1 MYSNDVH
8 FKFKLSDLFIGRL
21 APHGN
26 ELEVME
32 VAERMNLLVNNLY
45 PNLIPTADE
54 YKLKG
59 NGAKYNAKSL
69 HPIPCDKSFQNDFVL
84 STGGSIDSNG
94 LIISPGVS
102 IVGET
107 YLTNNANDLF
117 STLNINSELSEANKQ
132 AEFRSRLT
140 YMAFNKT
147 LKTKEEGKEYVKK
160 MIFEFQHLSIVAGT
174 RVNISLAG
182 ISPDI
187 YNFISPIVAGQL
199 GSIHKL
205 IVSGDK
211 ESNYNSISA
220 LITLNLKDYHKLN
233 KKIIAEV
240 KSGFN
245 GNEKSKAEL
254 LKVGEIIIRKLNE
267 KYPEIIGGYKTYL

>member
-1 MYSNDVH
+1 
-8 FKFKLSDLFIGRL
+8 
-21 APHGN
+21 
-26 ELEVME
+26 
-32 VAERMNLLVNNLY
+32 
-45 PNLIPTADE
+45 
-54 YKLKG
+54 
-59 NGAKYNAKSL
+59 
-69 HPIPCDKSFQNDFVL
+69 
-84 STGGSIDSNG
+84 
-94 LIISPGVS
+94 
-102 IVGET
+102 
-107 YLTNNANDLF
+107 
-117 STLNINSELSEANKQ
+117 
-132 AEFRSRLT
+132 
-140 YMAFNKT
+140 
-147 LKTKEEGKEYVKK
+147 
-160 MIFEFQHLSIVAGT
+160 
-174 RVNISLAG
+174 
-182 ISPDI
+182 
-187 YNFISPIVAGQL
+187 L